1 MFSGFLFSSH
11 SHFSPLLVILLLFYF
26 CHHML
31 SQLSHSLSTL
41 PPAALCLRYHLRVRN
56 RIKLPPSNFGI
67 CEFGDTRTHMH
78 SGSRPCWGML
88 ISSSPSVF
96 PFPPFLLTYS
106 PPPTCSAYYL
116 YLCSTSFF
124 LYLFLFFPD
133 FLVSFLSSQVHSVS
147 HCKSQEDRQPWSHM
161 YRGKIQLII

>member
-41 PPAALCLRYHLRVRN
+41 PPAALCLCHHLRVRN

-67 CEFGDTRTHMH
+67 CEFGDTRTHTCTVAH
-78 SGSRPCWGML
+78 APAEECSSLLHPLCFLSLLSSLL
-88 ISSSPSVF
+88 IHLLLHAQPSIFTSV
-96 PFPPFLLTYS
+96 PPAFSLSLPLFSLRTS
-106 PPPTCSAYYL
+106 
-116 YLCSTSFF
+116 LC
-124 LYLFLFFPD
+124 
-133 FLVSFLSSQVHSVS
+133 LVS
-147 HCKSQEDRQPWSHM
+147 DRQP
-161 YRGKIQLII
+161 